1 MQTRTLIA
9 LYERGVHET
18 LLNEIVRRVLSVAR
32 PDRVILFGA
41 AVAGQVTKD
50 SDLDLPVV
58 EPILA
63 NTHERSE
70 QIRGAL
76 DDIGYPVTS

>member
-1 MQTRTLIA
+1 
-9 LYERGVHET
+9 
-18 LLNEIVRRVLSVAR
+18 VRRVLSVAR

-41 AVAGQVTKD
+41 AVAGQVTK
-50 SDLDLPVV
+50 
-58 EPILA
+58 ILA